1 MRAAWGFIFVAVFGI
16 LIGSP
21 RPVSAQQV
29 HHVRHVL
36 DMIEPDLN
44 FTNVSL
50 SDAIDFL
57 RTTSDANVVVDW
69 KALEAVNITPDAL
82 VNVRLHNV
90 TLRKALNVVLSE
102 AGAGNL
108 LTFYMDDNVLTITTE
123 AKADTILYTM
133 VYSVKDLLIDIPNYQ
148 VQDIAQTLNAL
159 NTGGGGIQAGS
170 QGGGGGQSSPVN
182 LSSASGTSSSTNTTQ
197 TMDENGQS
205 LVKLIMDTIRP
216 EIWRANGGTSSISYF
231 HGDLIVTAPL
241 SVQEAIGGPVE

>member
-1 MRAAWGFIFVAVFGI
+1 MRAAWGLIIVAAFGI

-102 AGAGNL
+102 AGAGDL
-108 LTFYMDDNVLTITTE
+108 LTFYMDDNVLTITTQ

-133 VYSVKDLLIDIPNYQ
+133 VYSVKDLLIDIPDFQ

-170 QGGGGGQSSPVN
+170 QGGGGQTSPVN
-182 LSSASGTSSSTNTTQ
+182 LSGATGSVSSSNTTQ
-197 TMDENGQS
+197 TMDQNGQN